1 MTDVSLFTV
10 QNFQY
15 PWTSAYALCVSCA
28 CVMAAQIGYQL
39 KTISLLAVYL
49 SVNQSVSRRHS
60 LEQLS
65 VVYTWLQRRPGTG
78 LVLFGKLL

>member
-1 MTDVSLFTV
+1 MPCVCV
-10 QNFQY
+10 RVRVRVRVC
-15 PWTSAYALCVSCA
+15 ARACVSCA

-39 KTISLLAVYL
+39 KTISLSAVYL